1 MSKKTM
7 TYESA
12 LKELQEVVEDLRNE
26 MVSVDDLT
34 NKVNRAKELIDFCK
48 NKLRNVGTD
57 LEGIF

>member
-12 LKELQEVVEDLRNE
+12 LKELKEVLDDLREE
-26 MVSVDDLT
+26 MISIDDMT
-34 NKVNRAKELIDFCK
+34 TKVKRAKELIEFCK
-48 NKLRNVGTD
+48 NKLRKVGDD